1 MAQIAKAS
9 KSTAKKVA
17 YEKKQEEGG
26 KKILE
31 WIFGVLIVLAVLFVI
46 YSVAATSS
54 KVTSAVVTD
63 VPSGCVSVTTA
74 DTSPSKALRMVK
86 A

>member
-17 YEKKQEEGG
+17 YEKKQEDSG
-26 KKILE
+26 KKVLE

-46 YSVAATSS
+46 YSIWIVA
-54 KVTSAVVTD
+54 
-63 VPSGCVSVTTA
+63 
-74 DTSPSKALRMVK
+74 
-86 A
+86 

>member
-26 KKILE
+26 KKVLE
-31 WIFGVLIVLAVLFVI
+31 CCTGCPVCNLF
-46 YSVAATSS
+46 YL
-54 KVTSAVVTD
+54 D
-63 VPSGCVSVTTA
+63 CC
-74 DTSPSKALRMVK
+74 LRYERTGDRT
-86 A
+86 